1 MSSLMTDKARK
12 PTDSQLGK
20 RIIVLLI
27 IISGTITFLATATQL
42 YFSYQQ
48 QFSDIEK
55 RHNEIKT
62 IQLNLLASALWDFD
76 LNLLQQR
83 LDALV
88 NIPHIDY
95 LNIDAGTY
103 KMNAGHQITG
113 SKTSKTFDIMYY
125 SPFNDVQEKV
135 GTLYVESDTDKIYQ
149 SLINQFFTIFF
160 INLFKTVIVCYVI
173 LVIFHYSINERLFT
187 IMKYLRNYNPRHDKK
202 SLNVHN
208 PKYITSQHDE
218 ISTLAFDVDKLT
230 SNLTK
235 LYQNLKAEEKRLQDF
250 AGVSSDWLWETDAQ
264 LQLVYCSDEMS
275 ESLQLPDE
283 QLIQLDEIPLL
294 SINGNFIDA
303 LKSRQSFE
311 KLEIAL
317 ELTGSDQYLLF
328 QGKALYSEDPSEFL
342 GFRGTAINIT
352 ALKEAQ
358 VQLKQMNDNLELTVQ
373 ERTQE
378 LNQSLIQLKSA
389 QNHLIESEKLAALG
403 GLVAGV
409 AHEVNTPLGISVTA
423 TSVIHEATNTLAT
436 TFKDQTL
443 TTEQFQEQI
452 EKLSSGSNLLEHNLN
467 RAANLIKD
475 FKQTAV
481 DQVSESREQFNIH
494 QTLSALIAS
503 IHPVTKKV
511 PVEPILD
518 GDSAITM
525 NSLPGVITQIVSN
538 LVMNSINH
546 AFENIASPEI
556 YIGFKEDN
564 DNGNIIL
571 EYKDNGKGVPEH
583 LHKKIF
589 EPFFTTKRG
598 KGGSGLG
605 LNLVYNLVNQ
615 KLKGS
620 LIFESKEG
628 EGVYYKITL
637 PKVLED

>member
-27 IISGTITFLATATQL
+27 IISGTITFLATVTQL

-76 LNLLQQR
+76 LNLLQER

-95 LNIDAGTY
+95 LHIDAGTY
-103 KMNAGHQITG
+103 KMSAGEQVNG
-113 SKTSKTFDIMYY
+113 SKSAKTFDIMYY
-125 SPFNDVQEKV
+125 SPINDLQEKV
-135 GTLYVESDTDKIYQ
+135 GILYVESGTAKIHQ

-160 INLFKTVIVCYVI
+160 INLVKTIIVCYII

-187 IMKYLRNYNPRHDKK
+187 IMQYLRTYNPRHAKEV
-202 SLNVHN
+202 LYVHN
-208 PKYITSQHDE
+208 TKYITSQHDE
-218 ISTLAFDVDKLT
+218 ISALAFDVDKLT

-235 LYQNLKAEEKRLQDF
+235 LYQNLKEEEKRLQDF
-250 AGVSSDWLWETDAQ
+250 AGVSSDWLWETNGQ
-264 LQLVYCSDEMS
+264 LRLIYCSEEMR
-275 ESLQLPDE
+275 ESLTIPENAEIKLN
-283 QLIQLDEIPLL
+283 EIPVL
-294 SINGNFIDA
+294 STNGHLIDA
-303 LKSRQSFE
+303 LESKQSFE
-311 KLEIAL
+311 KLEIGL
-317 ELTGSDQYLLF
+317 EISGSNQYLLF
-328 QGKALYSEDPSEFL
+328 QGKALYSDAPYEFL

-378 LNQSLIQLKSA
+378 LNQSLTQLKSA

-423 TSVIHEATNTLAT
+423 TSVIHESINILSTA
-436 TFKDQTL
+436 FKEQTL

-452 EKLSSGSNLLEHNLN
+452 EKLSSGSVLLEQNLN

-481 DQVSESREQFNIH
+481 DQVSESREQFCIH
-494 QTLSALIAS
+494 KILSALIAS

-518 GDSAITM
+518 GDTTITM

-546 AFENIASPEI
+546 AFENVSAPEI

-564 DNGNIIL
+564 GNIVL
-571 EYKDNGKGVPEH
+571 EYRDNGKGVPEH

-620 LIFESKEG
+620 LVFESKEG

-637 PKVLED
+637 PRVLED